1 MSDVAARPMAA
12 EILGRSRAG
21 QLLPWAIGAGLLLLS
36 LLTRLPAFALSVVDW
51 DESLYFI
58 MAEQWRA
65 GHLPYTTVWDNKPIG
80 IYAIFAAF
88 QSLLGDSPVS
98 MRVAGVLAIAATAVL
113 AWRITRHLLRDLA
126 PVAADL
132 AGALAG
138 VLFIVTTISAD
149 GIASNTEIFMEAFTC
164 LGMLL
169 ALTPAGRIGWGR
181 ALAIGLSLGIAF
193 MIKYV
198 AVFDMFAVFL
208 AMTALPGR
216 TRPGLARLWDVLRL
230 GLVFSAGALTPFITA
245 VLLYAAHGVLGVFLQ
260 ASLLSNVRR
269 VAIPVSSN
277 SFFSAFGRQAVL
289 YPALY
294 ASLLWLMAR
303 LALANRAAR
312 PERLVLLGWVVTA
325 SIGVASGGLYLT
337 HYFIQIL
344 PVLGIGVAIMVAQAA
359 TLLKGAP
366 KAAILVL
373 IALGLIS
380 PVYAAGIDLGRM
392 IPVALRPPVGFGP
405 LRDTPARVAADLRP
419 ELAQAPGQT
428 IYVFD
433 GEPVL
438 YSLLHARLPTKY
450 VFPSFLLT
458 RLLSYTVNIDPLV
471 QLDAIMAGRP
481 LFVIRR
487 TNPGYQSPQTRNVAV
502 YAKMEADLA
511 ADYTVW
517 RVYDGMIVY
526 HLRSEPNALEPK
538 GASRYSSQH
547 D

>member
-1 MSDVAARPMAA
+1 MSDVAARPRAY
-12 EILGRSRAG
+12 ESLGRKRVG
-21 QLLPWAIGAGLLLLS
+21 QLLPWAIGGGLLLLS

-80 IYAIFAAF
+80 VYAIFATF

-98 MRVAGVLAIAATAVL
+98 MRVAGVLAIAATAILV
-113 AWRITRHLLRDLA
+113 WRITRHLLRDLA
-126 PVAADL
+126 PVTADL

-138 VLFIVTTISAD
+138 ALFILTTISAD

-169 ALTPAGRIGWGR
+169 ALTPVGRIGWGR

-198 AVFDMFAVFL
+198 AVFDMFAVFF

-245 VLLYAAHGVLGVFLQ
+245 VMLYAAHGVLAVFLQ
-260 ASLLSNVRR
+260 ASLLSNLRR
-269 VAIPVSSN
+269 VAIPVSGN
-277 SFFSAFGRQAVL
+277 SFVGAFAAQAAL

-294 ASLLWLMAR
+294 VALVWVAAR
-303 LALANRAAR
+303 LRIAR
-312 PERLVLLGWVVTA
+312 VEERWGIVMLLGWVLTSAV
-325 SIGVASGGLYLT
+325 GVASGGLYLT
-337 HYFIQIL
+337 HYFIQML
-344 PVLGIGVAIMVAQAA
+344 PVLSIATGVMVTQAA
-359 TLLKGAP
+359 TLIGGWPRVLLLA
-366 KAAILVL
+366 L
-373 IALGLIS
+373 IASRLIA
-380 PVYAAGIDLGRM
+380 PVEAAWVDLGRM
-392 IPVALRPPVGFGP
+392 IPVAMRPPVGFGP
-405 LRDTPARVAADLRP
+405 LRDTPAQVAADLRP
-419 ELAQAPGQT
+419 ELAQAPGET

-438 YSLLHARLPTKY
+438 YSLLEARLPTKY
-450 VFPSFLLT
+450 VFPSFLLS
-458 RLLSYTVNIDPLV
+458 RLLSYTVNIDPLA
-471 QLDAIMAGRP
+471 QLDAIMAERP

-517 RVYDGMIVY
+517 RVYDGMIVFR
-526 HLRSEPNALEPK
+526 LRS
-538 GASRYSSQH
+538 
-547 D
+547 